1 MKGEVD
7 NMDSTI
13 ITLENNKNYVL
24 LSTIDIDNNKYFY
37 MAEELNPEDLC
48 IRKVVIDKD
57 NDEALVKLDSKEE
70 LNKVLSVFNEMYRK
84 DKNE

>member
-1 MKGEVD
+1 
-7 NMDSTI
+7 MDSTI

-24 LSTIDIDNNKYFY
+24 LSTIDVDNNKYFY
-37 MAEELNPEDLC
+37 MANELNPEDLC

-57 NDEALVKLDSKEE
+57 NDEALVKLDNKEE

>member
-1 MKGEVD
+1 
-7 NMDSTI
+7 
-13 ITLENNKNYVL
+13 
-24 LSTIDIDNNKYFY
+24 

>member
-57 NDEALVKLDSKEE
+57 NDEALVKLDNKEE

>member
-1 MKGEVD
+1 
-7 NMDSTI
+7 
-13 ITLENNKNYVL
+13 
-24 LSTIDIDNNKYFY
+24 

-57 NDEALVKLDSKEE
+57 NDEALVKLDNKEE

>member
-1 MKGEVD
+1 
-7 NMDSTI
+7 MDSTI

-70 LNKVLSVFNEMYRK
+70 LNKVLSVFNEMDRK

>member
-1 MKGEVD
+1 
-7 NMDSTI
+7 MDSTI

-24 LSTIDIDNNKYFY
+24 LSTIDVDNNKYFY
-37 MAEELNPEDLC
+37 MANELNPEDLC

-57 NDEALVKLDSKEE
+57 NDESLVKLDNKEE

>member
-7 NMDSTI
+7 NIDSTI

>member
-1 MKGEVD
+1 
-7 NMDSTI
+7 MDSTI

-57 NDEALVKLDSKEE
+57 NDEALVKLDNKEE